1 MDCGRAKA
9 LKIVR
14 VIARLNI
21 GGPARHV
28 TLLAD
33 GLHAH
38 GYDTTVIYGEPEA
51 SEGSFDDLLNRD
63 INAIKLRGLGRRL
76 RPWSDLRVFV
86 QLLRIMFREH
96 PDIVHTHTAKAGVL
110 GRVAAA
116 AYNATRPRHSRAL
129 VVHTFHG
136 HVLDGYFS
144 RRANRAV
151 RTVERALAYLSDCI
165 VAIAPH
171 QRDDLVERFHIA
183 PKEKVY
189 VVRLGLDLAPL
200 LEVDSGT
207 PSLKSELGWGED
219 DLVFG
224 YVGRLVPI
232 KDVDLLLQAFA
243 QVVSSVPSA
252 RLAIA
257 GEGTERRQL
266 EYVSAHLRLASRVAF
281 LGWRRD
287 LPRLYRTFDVAVLSS
302 RNEGTPVALIEAMA
316 AKLPVVAL
324 RVGGVPDVVI
334 GGRTGLLV
342 EGRDVD
348 RLARAMIQ
356 LATDGDA
363 RRRMGDEGRSQ
374 VAKKYSVNRLV
385 FDLDRLYRA
394 GLQVKRGEALAP
406 LPSADRNQV

>member
-1 MDCGRAKA
+1 V
-9 LKIVR
+9 KIVR

-33 GLHAH
+33 GLHTH
-38 GYDTTVIYGEPEA
+38 GYDTSLVHGEPEP
-51 SEGSFDDLLNRD
+51 SEGSFDDLLSGGTRS
-63 INAIKLRGLGRRL
+63 IKLSGLGRSV
-76 RPWSDLRVFV
+76 RPWTDLRVFA
-86 QLLRIMFREH
+86 QLVRIMFHER

-110 GRVAAA
+110 GRLAAA
-116 AYNATRPRHSRAL
+116 AFNATRPRPARAL

-136 HVLDGYFS
+136 HVLDGYFRPS
-144 RRANRAV
+144 ANRAV
-151 RTVERALAYLSDCI
+151 RTVERALAALSDSI

-183 PKEKVY
+183 PKEKVH

-200 LEVDSGT
+200 LAIDADT
-207 PSLKSELGWGED
+207 PSLKAALGWGED
-219 DLVFG
+219 DVVFG

-232 KDVDLLLQAFA
+232 KDLDLLLQAFA
-243 QVVSSVPSA
+243 QVAASVPSA

-257 GEGTERRQL
+257 GEGTERGRL
-266 EYVSAHLRLASRVAF
+266 ERLSADLELAKRVAF

-324 RVGGVPDVVI
+324 RVGGVPDVVV

-342 EGRDVD
+342 EPRDAD
-348 RLARAMIQ
+348 SLARAMIE
-356 LATDGDA
+356 LATDA
-363 RRRMGDEGRSQ
+363 QTRQRMGIEGRSL
-374 VAKKYSVNRLV
+374 VAKKYSVDRLV
-385 FDLDRLYRA
+385 LDLDRLYRDA
-394 GLQVKRGEALAP
+394 LQRKRGRVMTQLAET
-406 LPSADRNQV
+406 AK